1 MRPAWTNAVK
11 THRVRTSFWWWWLT
25 DWYSDRLDFHS
36 YTTKSI
42 STVFV
47 LCRHILILYLTHVLS
62 TCGLE
67 RDWITDLPIKWLN
80 STTSAVSLLSS
91 RILQLSP
98 SHFFNLMKFSINGR
112 GKVIRRRHRRGLFGL
127 FHCSL
132 NENDPTSHLLY
143 DLGKNF
149 PGEFMVSGVVSSLF
163 LVQLRCT
170 VVIYDL
176 YHNHNAATI

>member
-1 MRPAWTNAVK
+1 M
-11 THRVRTSFWWWWLT
+11 
-25 DWYSDRLDFHS
+25 
-36 YTTKSI
+36 
-42 STVFV
+42 
-47 LCRHILILYLTHVLS
+47 
-62 TCGLE
+62 
-67 RDWITDLPIKWLN
+67 
-80 STTSAVSLLSS
+80 
-91 RILQLSP
+91 
-98 SHFFNLMKFSINGR
+98 
-112 GKVIRRRHRRGLFGL
+112 IRRRHRRGLFGL

-176 YHNHNAATI
+176 YHNHNAATIYGRVTLGLTSCSRMSPLVVYVHIQQIQSVFIDLETSFRPFEELGVFFSSSLAPPAPPGE

>member
-1 MRPAWTNAVK
+1 
-11 THRVRTSFWWWWLT
+11 
-25 DWYSDRLDFHS
+25 
-36 YTTKSI
+36 
-42 STVFV
+42 
-47 LCRHILILYLTHVLS
+47 
-62 TCGLE
+62 
-67 RDWITDLPIKWLN
+67 
-80 STTSAVSLLSS
+80 
-91 RILQLSP
+91 
-98 SHFFNLMKFSINGR
+98 MKFSINGR